1 MNASRAL
8 VTGGSG
14 FIGGHLVDRLL
25 KDGWDVTVFDGTPPG
40 GAGAPEREHVR
51 HVIGDVRDAGQL
63 ETAAKGADVVFHLA
77 GVVGVDQYLAR
88 PLDVIDVNVSGTRNA
103 LSAAARV
110 GARVIVASTSEVF
123 GKNPSVPWRED
134 SDRVLG
140 PTTADRWVY
149 SSSKALC
156 EHLTFAFV
164 RQHGLQATVVRYFN
178 AYGPWQRPA
187 FVVSRNVHRALN
199 GRPLVVYDQG
209 EQTRCFTYVDDAVE
223 GTVRAALSPRAVG
236 EAFNI
241 GSMTETPVREVV
253 ELIATLTGSTTVVTP
268 VDTARAL
275 GPAYQDLRRRIPDA
289 TRLWEL
295 LGWRCGTTLRDG
307 LTRTIEWAR
316 THPQWLAIPDSG
328 ADGQAQSAPASVRQS
343 DGPRP

>member
-1 MNASRAL
+1 MSASRAV

-25 KDGWDVTVFDGTPPG
+25 ADGWDVTVFDGTPPG

-51 HVIGDVRDAGQL
+51 HITGDVRDAGQL
-63 ETAAKGADVVFHLA
+63 EAAVKGTDTVFHLA

-103 LSAAARV
+103 LSAAARA
-110 GARVIVASTSEVF
+110 GARVVVASTSEIF
-123 GKNPSVPWRED
+123 GRNPSVPWRED

-164 RQHGLQATVVRYFN
+164 RQHGLHATVVRYFN
-178 AYGPWQRPA
+178 VYGPRQRPA

-199 GRPLVVYDQG
+199 GRPLLVYDQG
-209 EQTRCFTYVDDAVE
+209 DQTRCFTYVDDAVE
-223 GTVRAALSPRAVG
+223 GTVRAALSPRAMG

-241 GSMTETPVREVV
+241 GSMTEITVREVV
-253 ELIATLTGSTTVVTP
+253 DLIAALTGSTAVITP

-289 TRLWEL
+289 TRMREL
-295 LGWRCGTTLRDG
+295 LGWSCGTTLRDG

-316 THPQWLAIPDSG
+316 AHPQWLAIPDSG
-328 ADGQAQSAPASVRQS
+328 ADDRAQPAPTPVRQS
-343 DGPRP
+343 GGPRP